1 MLAIENL
8 TVRFGGVIAVKAL
21 NLTVEEGEIHAL
33 IGPNGAGKTTVFN
46 AIFQVVPYTGG
57 ILFAGR
63 ELRGLPRHRLA
74 EIGVT
79 RTFQNLSIFPSMT
92 VRENIL
98 VGAHSKTRSRF
109 VAELFGVSGEPKQ
122 RLTDTLNFFGLSP
135 LSPAYAAVLPYGTLK
150 TVELARA
157 FISSPKLILLDEPAA
172 GIPTS
177 EKGALKAVIR
187 KMRDAGTTIL
197 LVEHDMELVMDISDS
212 VTVMD
217 FGEKIAE
224 GTPAQISA
232 DRRVIEAYLGE
243 EIHAAS

>member
-1 MLAIENL
+1 MLTIEKL
-8 TVRFGGVIAVKAL
+8 TVRFGGVVAVKSL
-21 NLTVEEGEIHAL
+21 DLSVGKGEIHAL

-46 AIFQVVPYTGG
+46 AVFQLVPYTGV
-57 ILFAGR
+57 IQFAGR

-92 VRENIL
+92 VRENVL
-98 VGAHSKTRSRF
+98 VGFHSKSRSNPLNEVLGLARDPEQ
-109 VAELFGVSGEPKQ
+109 ELA
-122 RLTDTLNFFGLSP
+122 TTLDFFGLSS
-135 LSPAYAAVLPYGTLK
+135 LGAAYAAVLPYGTLK

-157 FISSPKLILLDEPAA
+157 FISRPSLILLDEPAA
-172 GIPTS
+172 GIPS
-177 EKGALKAVIR
+177 AEKAGLKAVIR
-187 KMRDAGTTIL
+187 KIRDAGTTVL
-197 LVEHDMELVMDISDS
+197 LVEHDMELVMDISDA

-224 GTPAQISA
+224 GPPAQVSA

-243 EIHAAS
+243 ETHAAS

>member
-8 TVRFGGVIAVKAL
+8 TVRFGGVVAVKAL
-21 NLTVEEGEIHAL
+21 NLTVKDGEIHAL

-46 AIFQVVPYTGG
+46 AIFQLVPYTGG
-57 ILFAGR
+57 IQFAGR

-109 VAELFGVSGEPKQ
+109 VAELFGVSGEPRQ
-122 RLTDTLNFFGLSP
+122 RLADTLDFFGLSS

-177 EKGALKAVIR
+177 GKGALKAVIR

-232 DRRVIEAYLGE
+232 DKRVIEAYLGE
-243 EIHAAS
+243 ETHAAS

>member
-8 TVRFGGVIAVKAL
+8 TVRFGGVVAVKSL
-21 NLTVEEGEIHAL
+21 NLTVKEGEIHAL

-46 AIFQVVPYTGG
+46 AIFQVVPYTGD
-57 ILFAGR
+57 IQFTGR
-63 ELRGLPRHRLA
+63 ELRGLPRYRLA

-92 VRENIL
+92 VRENVL
-98 VGAHSKTRSRF
+98 VGAHSKTQSRL
-109 VAELFGVSGEPKQ
+109 VSELLGMSREPRQ
-122 RLTDTLNFFGLSP
+122 RLAETLDFFGLSS
-135 LSPAYAAVLPYGTLK
+135 LSPMYAAVLPYGTLK

-157 FISSPKLILLDEPAA
+157 FISSPRLILLDEPAA

-187 KMRDAGTTIL
+187 RMRDAGTTVL

-224 GTPAQISA
+224 GPPAQISA
-232 DRRVIEAYLGE
+232 DKRVIEAYLGE
-243 EIHAAS
+243 ETHAAS

>member
-21 NLTVEEGEIHAL
+21 NLTVKEGEIHAL

-122 RLTDTLNFFGLSP
+122 RLTDTLDFFGLGS